1 MKSKLLMQKETTT
14 LRVCTGHDRY
24 LKTRYSDSP
33 DRIYFPSM
41 RQITS
46 RLTITVASSWVLW
59 IGAFFLTTRLGFA
72 QDFPIRP
79 VKIYGHGAGSTADY
93 LSRHLGQKLSEK
105 WGQPVVID
113 NRSGAGGTLPGDMV
127 AKSPADGYTLFMGH
141 AGPMVSSTALY
152 PSLPYD
158 PVRDFAGVSM
168 VATGVTVMMVHPSIP
183 ANSVSEFLGFAK
195 RRNDLNFA
203 SAGNGTMSHMTGE
216 LFKQVTGLT
225 LMHVPYKSAG
235 QGLNSLLAN
244 ETQVSFLSP
253 VTAAAQLKSGKLK
266 ALLVSSAVRFEGMP
280 DVPSASESNL
290 PGMDALLWFGLF
302 APAKTPR
309 PVIQKIQ
316 QDVQD
321 ILRRQD
327 VKDAFLNQGI
337 QASSS
342 SPLQLDD
349 FVKNEIRRWTPI
361 IKNANIKAD

>member
-1 MKSKLLMQKETTT
+1 MTFRFT
-14 LRVCTGHDRY
+14 
-24 LKTRYSDSP
+24 
-33 DRIYFPSM
+33 FA
-41 RQITS
+41 
-46 RLTITVASSWVLW
+46 ASSQWALW
-59 IGAFFLTTRLGFA
+59 IGGFFLSVQIGFA
-72 QDFPIRP
+72 QDFPSRP

-93 LSRHLGQKLSEK
+93 LSRYLGQKLSEK

-113 NRSGAGGTLPGDMV
+113 NRSGAGGTIPGDMA

-152 PSLPYD
+152 PNLPYD
-158 PVRDFAGVSM
+158 PVRDFSGVSM

-183 ANSVSEFLGFAK
+183 VNSVSEFLNFAK
-195 RRNDLNFA
+195 TRNDLNFA
-203 SAGNGTMSHMTGE
+203 SAGNGTISHMTGE
-216 LFKQVTGLT
+216 LFKQVTGIP

-244 ETQVSFLSP
+244 ETQMAFLSP

-266 ALLVSSAVRFEGMP
+266 ALLVSSSERFPGTP
-280 DVPSASESNL
+280 DVPGANESNI

-309 PVIQKIQ
+309 PIIQKIQ

-321 ILRRQD
+321 ILRRPE
-327 VKDAFLNQGI
+327 VRDAFLKQGI
-337 QASSS
+337 QASAS
-342 SPLQLDD
+342 SPDQLED

-361 IKNANIKAD
+361 IKNANMKAD

>member
-1 MKSKLLMQKETTT
+1 MT
-14 LRVCTGHDRY
+14 
-24 LKTRYSDSP
+24 
-33 DRIYFPSM
+33 F
-41 RQITS
+41 
-46 RLTITVASSWVLW
+46 RLTLAASSPWALW
-59 IGAFFLTTRLGFA
+59 IGCFFLSVQLGFA
-72 QDFPIRP
+72 QDFPSRP

-93 LSRHLGQKLSEK
+93 LSRYLGQKLSEK

-113 NRSGAGGTLPGDMV
+113 NRSGAGGTLPGDMA

-141 AGPMVSSTALY
+141 AGPMVSATALY
-152 PSLPYD
+152 PNLPYD

-183 ANSVSEFLGFAK
+183 VNSVAEFLSFAK
-195 RRNDLNFA
+195 TRGDLNFA

-216 LFKQVTGLT
+216 LFKQVTGLP

-266 ALLVSSAVRFEGMP
+266 ALLVSSAERFAGMP
-280 DVPSASESNL
+280 EVPSASESSL

-309 PVIQKIQ
+309 PILQKIQ

-321 ILRRQD
+321 ILRRLD
-327 VKDAFLNQGI
+327 VKDAFLKQGI
-337 QASSS
+337 QASPS
-342 SPLQLDD
+342 SPVQLED

-361 IKNANIKAD
+361 IKNANMKAD